1 MTSVR
6 RLGAVALATAP
17 ELVSD
22 PSTSIR
28 LREYQEECI
37 ESVLSYIE
45 RGYKRLGIS
54 LATGMYL
61 LFRVQ
66 TFFSQYQ
73 PLRFETCI
81 ASVYVYFQIRSVAQG
96 LSARK
101 SLITSVLPYLLDE
114 TVYLICAASSSGF
127 LYLALQTDTR
137 AELLKSIEIPYL
149 IGRFESQEHIA
160 GFSTYR
166 SGRKPRRFC

>member
-66 TFFSQYQ
+66 TFF
-73 PLRFETCI
+73 LNTN
-81 ASVYVYFQIRSVAQG
+81 
-96 LSARK
+96 L
-101 SLITSVLPYLLDE
+101 
-114 TVYLICAASSSGF
+114 
-127 LYLALQTDTR
+127 
-137 AELLKSIEIPYL
+137 
-149 IGRFESQEHIA
+149 
-160 GFSTYR
+160 
-166 SGRKPRRFC
+166 